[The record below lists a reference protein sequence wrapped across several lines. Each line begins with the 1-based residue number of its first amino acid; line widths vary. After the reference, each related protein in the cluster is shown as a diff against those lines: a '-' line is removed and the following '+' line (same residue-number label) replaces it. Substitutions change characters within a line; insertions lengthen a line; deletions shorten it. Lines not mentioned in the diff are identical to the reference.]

1 MTLKSRVTEDM
12 KAVMRAKDTQRLGAL
27 RLLLAAIKQREV
39 DERRELA
46 DADVLATIEKMIK
59 QRRDSIAQ
67 FEAGGRQDLAQGEA
81 FEVALLQTYLPA
93 QLSDTQVEEA
103 VAAAIAETGAA
114 GPQAMGN
121 VMVLLKAKLAGRAD
135 MSRVS
140 ALVKS
145 RLTG

>member
-1 MTLKSRVTEDM
+1 MTLKSRVTEDV
-12 KAVMRAKDTQRLGAL
+12 KAAMRAKDSQRVGPL

-59 QRRDSIAQ
+59 QRRDSISQ

-81 FEVALLQTYLPA
+81 FEVSLLQTYLPS
-93 QLSDTQVEEA
+93 QLSDTEVEAA
-103 VAAAIAETGAA
+103 VAAAIAEAGAA
-114 GPQAMGN
+114 GPQAMGK
-121 VMVLLKAKLAGRAD
+121 VMVLLKAKLVGRAD